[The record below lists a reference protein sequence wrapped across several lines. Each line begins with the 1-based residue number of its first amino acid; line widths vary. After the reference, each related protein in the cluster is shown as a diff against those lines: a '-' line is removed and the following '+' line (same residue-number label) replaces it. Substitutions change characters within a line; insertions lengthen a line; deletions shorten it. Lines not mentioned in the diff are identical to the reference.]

1 MLRGLPP
8 RGPYTLIAMEQQ
20 ENRRVLSVLIRMS
33 RDERDAIAKKAQE
46 CALSVSEYL
55 RRCALGR
62 QLSTH
67 IDQEALRELRRQGGL
82 IKHLASSDRQNAY
95 EYRVTLNLIQET
107 IRRLH
112 HASESTRQAY

>member
-1 MLRGLPP
+1 M
-8 RGPYTLIAMEQQ
+8 
-20 ENRRVLSVLIRMS
+20 LSVLIRMS
-33 RDERDAIAKKAQE
+33 HSEHDAIAEKARE
-46 CALSVSEYL
+46 CALSVSAYL

-62 QLSTH
+62 PLSTH

-112 HASESTRQAY
+112 RASESARQAG